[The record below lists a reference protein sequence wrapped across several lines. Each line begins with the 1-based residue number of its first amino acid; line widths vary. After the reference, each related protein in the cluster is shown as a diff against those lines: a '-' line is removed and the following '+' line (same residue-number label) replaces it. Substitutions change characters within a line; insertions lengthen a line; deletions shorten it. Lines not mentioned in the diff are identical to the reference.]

1 MIAQWGPGHWTWQEP
16 QASLE
21 ARRRRERRRAGA
33 ILTVPGAAG
42 GVVVLVVVAVASTW
56 WAGLVAGAAVGV
68 LVTAAVRSLMLP
80 RLLGGLGAHLVDPSE
95 QPRVANLVEGLCL
108 QMGLSPPTLWMV
120 EGEVPDALA
129 LAGGAGTGALVLT
142 SAISALNRLELEA
155 LLAHELSHLRRADAA
170 PSTAAAFVFGRLR
183 PAWVTAFGC
192 GGETGLELREVEAD
206 LAGLGVTRYPPAL
219 VSVLATWGHRA
230 GEQAPGRSWAQAALG
245 ELWALPLGGRGDT
258 GEGRRRLD
266 RRIDLVAEL

>member
-21 ARRRRERRRAGA
+21 ARRRRERRRANI
-33 ILTVPGAAG
+33 ILAAPGVAV
-42 GVVVLVVVAVASTW
+42 GVAVLVVVAVASAW
-56 WAGLVAGAAVGV
+56 WAGLVAGVVVGV
-68 LVTAAVRSLMLP
+68 LVTAFVRYRMLP
-80 RLLGGLGAHLVDPSE
+80 QLLGGLGALLVDPSE

-120 EGEVPDALA
+120 QGEVPDALA
-129 LAGGAGTGALVLT
+129 LAGSGVTGALVLT
-142 SAISALNRLELEA
+142 SAISALSRLELEA

-170 PSTAAAFVFGRLR
+170 PATAAAFVFGRLR
-183 PAWVTAFGC
+183 PAWVTAIGC

-219 VSVLATWGHRA
+219 VSVLAAWGRRA
-230 GEQAPGRSWAQAALG
+230 AEQDPGSSWAAAALG
-245 ELWALPLGGRGDT
+245 ELWAVPLGGGGDT